1 MKIFVVGAF
10 IFSFLLTKI
19 ECCFGQLVDGY
30 TDKTSYFSN
39 ERVKLY
45 LNYKQISNEVIHVY
59 DASGSLYFT
68 INTKVYPQ
76 NNTNPQPWKNGFNYN
91 ETCEINLLNFKPG
104 FYQVENLISFI
115 VKSHDDS
122 RKITVVYPSNT
133 INAYSNSGG
142 KSLYNYNSSEKES
155 DSVVSFLRSMNSKNK
170 SGNSSNF
177 NADLIGGIY
186 RWFNEN
192 LLINNFTNYICDQDL
207 DDKEHLN
214 NTKLLVIVGHSEYWS
229 RAARRNFDQF
239 ILKGN
244 HALVMSG
251 NTMWWQVRYTKNMQ
265 GMINYKS
272 NADPIQVDS
281 LKTIEWFKK
290 ELNYPIE
297 LSTGL
302 NFKYGGYGLK
312 KDKGWN
318 GFKVVNDE
326 HPIFKE
332 TNLKNGNVINC
343 PSIEYDGFL
352 HSGFSN
358 DSIPIIDTSFSNRF
372 FLYELLAFDRAIRN
386 DGLYET
392 IGAFV
397 VTQKN
402 PTSGRVIHIGS
413 TNWCDLSNF
422 YGQNKFVFQKVTK
435 NAIYFLLPEL
445 PTIESFT
452 HNKPIFFPNPCNG
465 RIFLNHTDF
474 NIVRIQVLNE
484 NGSEVQYAKISS
496 SDYYFNFLLE
506 LKGTFFLRFELADGT
521 ILNEK
526 IILN

>member
-1 MKIFVVGAF
+1 MVNKLFF
-10 IFSFLLTKI
+10 IVLFLLSSLS
-19 ECCFGQLVDGY
+19 CSCQLIDGF
-30 TDKTSYFSN
+30 TDKISYYSY
-39 ERVKLY
+39 EKVKLF
-45 LNYKQISNEVIHVY
+45 LNYNESSEENVRVF
-59 DASGSLYFT
+59 DASGNLYYTLHLNVF
-68 INTKVYPQ
+68 PQ
-76 NNTNPQPWKNGFNYN
+76 KNTNTQPWKNGFNYKILG
-91 ETCEINLLNFKPG
+91 EIDLSNFKPG
-104 FYQVENLISFI
+104 LYQIEKVISFI
-115 VKSHDDS
+115 VKSKDEK
-122 RKITVVYPSNT
+122 RKITIVYPSNT

-142 KSLYNYNSSEKES
+142 KSLYKFNSSEKSS
-155 DSVVSFLRSMNSKNK
+155 DTLVSFLRPMNLKNEN
-170 SGNSSNF
+170 GISSNF
-177 NADLIGGIY
+177 NSDLIMGVY
-186 RWFNEN
+186 KWFNEN
-192 LLINNFTNYICDQDL
+192 VLIDDYTNYVCDQDL
-207 DDKEHLN
+207 DDKELLN
-214 NTKLLVIVGHSEYWS
+214 DTKLLVIVGHSEYWT

-297 LSTGL
+297 SSTGL

-312 KDKGWN
+312 KDKGWD
-318 GFKVVNDE
+318 GFKVVNAE

-332 TNLKNGNVINC
+332 TNLQNGAVIKC

-397 VTQKN
+397 ITQKN
-402 PTSGRVIHIGS
+402 PTSGKVIHIGS

-422 YGQNKFVFQKVTK
+422 YGQNKSVFQKVTK

-474 NIVRIQVLNE
+474 NIVKIQVLNE
-484 NGSEVQYAKISS
+484 NGSEVQCTKISS
-496 SDYYFNFLLE
+496 SDYYFNFSFNLI
-506 LKGTFFLRFELADGT
+506 GTFFLRFELADGT
-521 ILNEK
+521 FLNDK
-526 IILN
+526 IIIN